1 MTVTKAYI
9 YSDVV
14 SDVVTNPN
22 NEKALLE
29 NFGYIPNKGEFIE
42 RIMNEGC
49 FAYVKKVTIT
59 SK

>member
-1 MTVTKAYI
+1 MTVTKAHI
-9 YSDVV
+9 Y

-49 FAYVKKVTIT
+49 FAYVKKVIIT